1 MWHTIKKSKTKQ
13 KNVTNAGIG
22 SSQQIDDMYASTD
35 A

>member
-13 KNVTNAGIG
+13 KKITNAGIG
-22 SSQQIDDMYASTD
+22 SSLQIDDMHASTD